1 MPRAFYTTSR
11 EHETYY
17 QLSHCSLPQR
27 NFWLIPSRVLMLAAQ
42 EERTRQQEMGK
53 QIVSEIASAMLLQ
66 GEKSLDML
74 QSLCICNLWLVINLC
89 PMLMTEGRKI
99 TDFEQGLLLHVHF
112 ALQSIDCDVSI
123 GSCIAV

>member
-1 MPRAFYTTSR
+1 
-11 EHETYY
+11 
-17 QLSHCSLPQR
+17 
-27 NFWLIPSRVLMLAAQ
+27 MLAAQ

-53 QIVSEIASAMLLQ
+53 QIVSEIASAMLLK

-89 PMLMTEGRKI
+89 PVLMTEGRKV
-99 TDFEQGLLLHVHF
+99 TDFEQGLLLHDHF